1 LPNGGYKL
9 TRLKGGNMVGS
20 LLRTMQLEPFF
31 LGFDDSFNKLLG
43 LRNDLNK
50 HISSYPP
57 YNIKKLDEDEFE
69 LEFAIAG
76 FNKKD
81 IKVTVNNGKLNISG
95 TMSDD
100 ENESHEYLHKGIAT
114 RSFTSTFALGEH
126 VEVED
131 AEVDNGLLKIRVKKY
146 IPKHLQPKEITVK

>member
-1 LPNGGYKL
+1 
-9 TRLKGGNMVGS
+9 MVGS

-31 LGFDDSFNKLLG
+31 LGFDDSFNKLMG

-57 YNIKKLDEDEFE
+57 YNIQKFSDNEFE
-69 LEFAIAG
+69 LQFAIAG
-76 FNKKD
+76 FDKRD
-81 IKVTVNNGKLNISG
+81 IKVTVNNGKLTVSG
-95 TMSDD
+95 TMSDIEQD
-100 ENESHEYLHKGIAT
+100 GAEYLHKGIAT
-114 RSFTSTFALGEH
+114 RSFSSTFALGEH

-131 AEVDNGLLKIRVKKY
+131 AEVDNGLLKVRVKKY

>member
-1 LPNGGYKL
+1 
-9 TRLKGGNMVGS
+9 MVGS
-20 LLRTMQLEPFF
+20 LLRQMQLEPFF
-31 LGFDDSFNKLLG
+31 LGFDDSFNKLMG

-57 YNIKKLDEDEFE
+57 YNIKKLDDNEFE

-76 FNKKD
+76 FSKKD
-81 IKVTVNNGKLNISG
+81 IKITVDNGKLHVSG
-95 TMSDD
+95 TTSELD
-100 ENESHEYLHKGIAT
+100 EDTEYLHKGIAT
-114 RSFTSTFALGEH
+114 RSFSSTFALGEH

-131 AEVDNGLLKIRVKKY
+131 AEVDNGLLKIKVKKY

>member
-1 LPNGGYKL
+1 
-9 TRLKGGNMVGS
+9 
-20 LLRTMQLEPFF
+20 MQLEPFF

-57 YNIKKLDEDEFE
+57 YNIKKLDDDEFE

-76 FNKKD
+76 FDKRE
-81 IKVTVNNGKLNISG
+81 IKVTVNNGKLHVSG
-95 TMSDD
+95 VMSEEDD
-100 ENESHEYLHKGIAT
+100 GTEYLHKGIAT
-114 RSFTSTFALGEH
+114 RSFSSTFALGEH

-131 AEVDNGLLKIRVKKY
+131 AEVDNGLLKIKVKKY
-146 IPKHLQPKEITVK
+146 IPKHLQPKEIAVK

>member
-1 LPNGGYKL
+1 
-9 TRLKGGNMVGS
+9 MVGS
-20 LLRTMQLEPFF
+20 LLRQMQLEPFF

-57 YNIKKLDEDEFE
+57 YNIIKLDEDEFE

-76 FNKKD
+76 FSKRD
-81 IKVTVNNGKLNISG
+81 IKVTVDNGKLHVSG
-95 TMSDD
+95 VMSEAD
-100 ENESHEYLHKGIAT
+100 EDVEYLHKGIAT
-114 RSFTSTFALGEH
+114 RSFSSTFALGEH

-131 AEVDNGLLKIRVKKY
+131 AEVDNGLLKIKVKKY
-146 IPKHLQPKEITVK
+146 IPKHLQPKEIDVK

>member
-1 LPNGGYKL
+1 
-9 TRLKGGNMVGS
+9 MVGS
-20 LLRTMQLEPFF
+20 LLRQMQLEPFF

-43 LRNDLNK
+43 LKNDLNK

-76 FNKKD
+76 FSKKD
-81 IKVTVNNGKLNISG
+81 IKVTVDNGKLHVSG
-95 TMSDD
+95 VMSDGD
-100 ENESHEYLHKGIAT
+100 EETEYLHKGIAT
-114 RSFTSTFALGEH
+114 RSFSSTFALGEH

-131 AEVDNGLLKIRVKKY
+131 AEVDNGLLKIKVKKY
-146 IPKHLQPKEITVK
+146 IPKHLQPKEIAVK

>member
-1 LPNGGYKL
+1 
-9 TRLKGGNMVGS
+9 MVGS
-20 LLRTMQLEPFF
+20 LLRQMQLEPFF
-31 LGFDDSFNKLLG
+31 LGFDDSFNKLMG

-57 YNIKKLDEDEFE
+57 YNIKKLDDNQFE

-76 FNKKD
+76 FSKKD
-81 IKVTVNNGKLNISG
+81 IKITVDNGKLHVSG
-95 TMSDD
+95 VMSEAD
-100 ENESHEYLHKGIAT
+100 EDVEYLHKGIAT
-114 RSFTSTFALGEH
+114 RSFSSTFALGEH

-131 AEVDNGLLKIRVKKY
+131 AEVDNGLLKIKVKKY

>member
-1 LPNGGYKL
+1 
-9 TRLKGGNMVGS
+9 MVGS

-57 YNIKKLDEDEFE
+57 YNIKKLDENEFE

-76 FNKKD
+76 FDKKD
-81 IKVTVNNGKLNISG
+81 IKVTVNNGKLNVSG
-95 TMSDD
+95 TMSDEQD
-100 ENESHEYLHKGIAT
+100 REEYLHKGIAT
-114 RSFTSTFALGEH
+114 RSFASTFALGEH
-126 VEVED
+126 VEVEE
-131 AEVDNGLLKIRVKKY
+131 AEVDNGLLKVRVKKY
-146 IPKHLQPKEITVK
+146 VPKHLQPKEIVVK

>member
-1 LPNGGYKL
+1 
-9 TRLKGGNMVGS
+9 MVGS

-50 HISSYPP
+50 HISNYPP
-57 YNIKKLDEDEFE
+57 YNIVKLSDNEFE

-76 FNKKD
+76 FDKRD
-81 IKVTVNNGKLNISG
+81 IKVTVNNGKLTVSG
-95 TMSDD
+95 TMSDI
-100 ENESHEYLHKGIAT
+100 ENDGVEYLHKGIAT

-126 VEVED
+126 VEVEE
-131 AEVDNGLLKIRVKKY
+131 AEVDNGLLKVRVKKY

>member
-1 LPNGGYKL
+1 
-9 TRLKGGNMVGS
+9 MVGS

-57 YNIKKLDEDEFE
+57 YNIKKLDENEFE

-76 FNKKD
+76 FDKKD

-95 TMSDD
+95 MMSDD
-100 ENESHEYLHKGIAT
+100 ETEGKEYLHKGIAT

-126 VEVED
+126 VEVEE
-131 AEVDNGLLKIRVKKY
+131 AEVDNGLLKVRVKKY
-146 IPKHLQPKEITVK
+146 VPKHLQPKEIIVK

>member
-1 LPNGGYKL
+1 
-9 TRLKGGNMVGS
+9 MVGS

-43 LRNDLNK
+43 LRNDINK

-57 YNIKKLDEDEFE
+57 YNIVKLSDSEFE

-76 FNKKD
+76 FDKRD
-81 IKVTVNNGKLNISG
+81 IKVTVNNGKLTVSG
-95 TMSDD
+95 TMSDI
-100 ENESHEYLHKGIAT
+100 ENDGVEYLHKGIAT

-126 VEVED
+126 VEVEE
-131 AEVDNGLLKIRVKKY
+131 AEVDNGLLKVRVKKY
-146 IPKHLQPKEITVK
+146 LPDYLQPKEITVK

>member
-1 LPNGGYKL
+1 
-9 TRLKGGNMVGS
+9 MVGS

-57 YNIKKLDEDEFE
+57 YNIRKISDNDFE
-69 LEFAIAG
+69 LQFAVAG
-76 FNKKD
+76 FDKRD
-81 IKVTVNNGKLNISG
+81 IKVTVNNGKLTVAG
-95 TMSDD
+95 TMSDI
-100 ENESHEYLHKGIAT
+100 ENEGTEYLHKGIAT
-114 RSFTSTFALGEH
+114 RSFSSTFALGEH

-131 AEVDNGLLKIRVKKY
+131 AEVDNGLLNVRVKKN
-146 IPKHLQPKEITVK
+146 IPNHLQPKTITIK

>member
-1 LPNGGYKL
+1 
-9 TRLKGGNMVGS
+9 MVGS

-31 LGFDDSFNKLLG
+31 LGFDDSFNKLMG

-57 YNIKKLDEDEFE
+57 YNIRKFSDNEFE
-69 LEFAIAG
+69 LQFAIAG
-76 FNKKD
+76 FDKRD
-81 IKVTVNNGKLNISG
+81 IKVTVENGKLTVSG
-95 TMSDD
+95 VMSDI
-100 ENESHEYLHKGIAT
+100 ENDGVEYLHKGIAT
-114 RSFTSTFALGEH
+114 RSFSSTFALGEH

-131 AEVDNGLLKIRVKKY
+131 AEVDNGLLKVRVKKY